1 MSNTNASTKTNTKVN
16 NNLKVGTKIS
26 MMVYGCNYED
36 IRGCIKSAKGNHT
49 EVWKKMSQDI
59 LRFQDLT
66 KIPKITNRS
75 IRDDIAVETG
85 SDASWY
91 RKPNGNEEMNIG
103 YITVYDNKTLGMIMA
118 VDEREQK
125 NGTPLVDRSFHLTA
139 VHTMIDCG
147 KVYKNSIDQ
156 LAAKARN
163 TKKVIV
169 QGYEFFVKSPNVF
182 KVKRSTQTEKF
193 NRDVILKKLENKKDL
208 SLEYDLKDLSI
219 ANPDEWN
226 KTLRAITPNINDG
239 GAWLSKLKPSE
250 QDTLISYNETNGYTL
265 IETSDASVLATLKR
279 MCTNLPNTYVLAD
292 FEVASFF
299 PDKEGYGP
307 AKDRSDMYLTSAKVI
322 YLDGCALRFAI
333 PSLNNNSSDVDDEDE
348 GEK

>member
-1 MSNTNASTKTNTKVN
+1 MSNSTNVTVN
-16 NNLKVGTKIS
+16 QNLKIGTKIS
-26 MMVYGCNYED
+26 MMTCGCNYED
-36 IRGCIKSAKGNHT
+36 LRTCIKKSRGNHT

-66 KIPKITNRS
+66 KIPKITNRL

-85 SDASWY
+85 SDATWY

-147 KVYKNSIDQ
+147 KVYKNSVDQ

-163 TKKVIV
+163 AKKVIV
-169 QGYEFFVKSPNVF
+169 QGYEFFVNNTKVF
-182 KVKRSTQTEKF
+182 KIKRSTQTEKF
-193 NRDVILKKLENKKDL
+193 DRDVILKKLENKKDL
-208 SLEYDLKDLSI
+208 SLEYDLKNLSI

-226 KTLRAITPNINDG
+226 KTLKAITPNLNDG

-250 QDTLISYNETNGYTL
+250 QETLISYNETNGYTL
-265 IETSDASVLATLKR
+265 IETSDASILATLKR

-307 AKDRSDMYLTSAKVI
+307 AKDRSDMYLTSVKVI
-322 YLDGCALRFAI
+322 YLDGCALRFSI
-333 PSLNNNSSDVDDEDE
+333 PSLSGNDEDENDDEDN
-348 GEK
+348 K